1 MNMNFYEEKI
11 EGYLAGKLNAAD
23 TQALEEGMRKDPLLK
38 NEVELQRDIIES
50 LKNSRKIQLKN
61 RLNNIDVTSTSTG
74 VSSAVKIAASFITV
88 GIVGAGLYY
97 FSVLSSDKS
106 KDNVT
111 VVLNENVQA
120 PQVQN
125 IDNAEV
131 AKNNTVTPA
140 NIETEANKNQA
151 RSSASNKNTNTTLAR
166 KNTTTTQEI
175 TAQANVPNG
184 VIAETESDRLSRDM
198 TINIPDG
205 SISQEGA
212 VKVENP
218 DVTVD
223 DRNKK
228 DFSYVYSD
236 NKLYL
241 IGDFN
246 DQPYSLYEINT
257 SKGRKLYLSF
267 DGNYYELKSNQTKP
281 ARLKEVKDP
290 YTLETL
296 KKK

>member
-1 MNMNFYEEKI
+1 MNFYEDKI
-11 EGYLAGKLNAAD
+11 EAYLAGKLNAAD
-23 TQALEEGMRKDPLLK
+23 TQALEEGMRKDPLLN

-88 GIVGAGLYY
+88 GIVGAGIYY
-97 FSVLSSDKS
+97 FSVLSTDKS

-111 VVLNENVQA
+111 VVLSENVQA

-125 IDNAEV
+125 NEANIIKD
-131 AKNNTVTPA
+131 NTVT
-140 NIETEANKNQA
+140 TGTVEAGVTKNQLKPSVA
-151 RSSASNKNTNTTLAR
+151 NKNTNNAIAR
-166 KNTTTTQEI
+166 NNSSAPEI

-184 VIAETESDRLSRDM
+184 VIAETESDRVSRDM

-205 SISQEGA
+205 SISQESA

-218 DVTVD
+218 DVSVD

-228 DFSYVYSD
+228 DFSYVYTD

-267 DGNYYELKSNQTKP
+267 DGKYYELKSNQTK
-281 ARLKEVKDP
+281 ATRLKEVKDP